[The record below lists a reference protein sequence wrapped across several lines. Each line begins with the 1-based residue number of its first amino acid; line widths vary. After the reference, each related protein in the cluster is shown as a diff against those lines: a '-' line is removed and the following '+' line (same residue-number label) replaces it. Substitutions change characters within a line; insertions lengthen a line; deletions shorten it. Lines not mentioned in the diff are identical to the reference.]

1 MKDLASL
8 HDRSTTSRTGYTN
21 LPVSI
26 FPHHFALVSLTH
38 LSEAASRPGVNL
50 PLSVANEIIA
60 AYPDDPCP
68 PNSIP
73 QTLGCSPAQASYGA
87 QYRRAA
93 AYYGDTVFIANRRL
107 TCQTWASNNVPAY
120 CYRFNALPN
129 GQTIQN
135 GVRHFVEVA
144 FVFDSVLGLG
154 YNPNPFASRP
164 PSYTELA
171 KFMSNSWVSFVVDQD
186 PNSFRLNAPVYVNS
200 SLGNV
205 AIPNWPKYDNAR
217 PLDFVFDANSTSYLE
232 PDTYRKAGIDL
243 INSLSVLY
251 RR

>member
-1 MKDLASL
+1 
-8 HDRSTTSRTGYTN
+8 
-21 LPVSI
+21 
-26 FPHHFALVSLTH
+26 
-38 LSEAASRPGVNL
+38 VNL
-50 PLSVANEIIA
+50 PISIANEIIA
-60 AYPDDPCP
+60 AYPQDPCP
-68 PNSIP
+68 PNAIP
-73 QTLGCSPAQASYGA
+73 QTLGCNPAQASYGA
-87 QYRRAA
+87 LYKTAA

-107 TCQTWASNNVPAY
+107 TCQTWATNNIPAY

-129 GQTIQN
+129 GQTIAN

-164 PSYTELA
+164 PSYAALA
-171 KFMSNSWVSFVVDQD
+171 KFMSDSWVSFVVDQD
-186 PNSFRLNAPVYVNS
+186 PNSFRAASPVYVNS

-205 AIPNWPKYDNAR
+205 SIPSWPRYDNAR
-217 PLDFVFDANSTSYLE
+217 PLDFVFDANSTSYVE